1 MADAGGKTNLRKH
14 YRETSFFGVV
24 QVLKNLRTIRRQMEE
39 QFGASGRTQGDY
51 RQARDPYADRTRGRE
66 GGVRVQRTSGEP
78 EKRVS
83 KDVGDYIDFEEEK
96 N

>member
-1 MADAGGKTNLRKH
+1 MGNLRSAP
-14 YRETSFFGVV
+14 EGDLFSFSV
-24 QVLKNLRTIRRQMEE
+24 
-39 QFGASGRTQGDY
+39 Y
-51 RQARDPYADRTRGRE
+51 RTRGRE
-66 GGVRVQRTSGEP
+66 GEVRVHRTSGEP